1 MGKIADAYVEIGAN
15 TSKFRNAIESLKEE
29 AKSLFDRFTG
39 IEGSGRLFGSLI
51 SSGFGKAIVALGA
64 AAAAV
69 GVVSYAL
76 DQLYSRDDDQKF
88 SESVKGW
95 TSGFRGLNEEVKR
108 TDEKIK
114 AIMERDATGGN
125 GGWVSIGSWKAL
137 FERLTGVESMSSQVA
152 RNMNNAATASKLFAD
167 NMVKAAV
174 AGRDA
179 GFAKQ
184 GAAAAAGLMGPAGQR
199 EEQRINA
206 AAFQRIMDAQGGIRV
221 EEQVLRFLRQNP
233 DLVPRGT
240 APAIEAKTLT
250 GALMNGDLDATRLF
264 GDVFDIASERA
275 KVLAE
280 EFDEATGRAEELA
293 RIEKEA
299 ADEKIKTAEFIARE
313 QREFDRMI
321 MKDEEDARKRQL
333 EAIREQE
340 QFRMGQA
347 RAMNRET
354 DQASR
359 EWLNLQ
365 EQQGEAAARLA
376 EFEKERAQRI
386 NDSFMF
392 ADLRT
397 ARNRLFTAAVD
408 NRRDDLT
415 ASKMKD
421 EVTRIVDAL
430 GKIQAKWGL
439 Q

>member
-51 SSGFGKAIVALGA
+51 ASGFGKAIVALGA

-69 GVVSYAL
+69 GALSYAL
-76 DQLYSRDDDQKF
+76 DQLYSRSDDQRF
-88 SESVKGW
+88 SDSVKGM
-95 TSGFRGLNEEVKR
+95 TSGFRGLNEEIKH
-108 TDEKIK
+108 TDDKIK
-114 AIMERDATGGN
+114 AIMERDATGAN
-125 GGWVSIGSWKAL
+125 GGWFSIGSWKAL

-152 RNMNNAATASKLFAD
+152 RNMANAATASKLFAD

-174 AGRDA
+174 SGRDA

-206 AAFQRIMDAQGGIRV
+206 AAFQRIMDDQGGIRV

-250 GALMNGDLDATRLF
+250 GALMSGDLDATRLF
-264 GDVFDIASERA
+264 GDVFDIAAERA

-293 RIEKEA
+293 KIETDAAKERIELAKELA
-299 ADEKIKTAEFIARE
+299 K
-313 QREFDRMI
+313 
-321 MKDEEDARKRQL
+321 
-333 EAIREQE
+333 REQE
-340 QFRMGQA
+340 FADAQLRRMERDTQSAA
-347 RAMNRET
+347 REIIRLE
-354 DQASR
+354 DQRATAV
-359 EWLNLQ
+359 E
-365 EQQGEAAARLA
+365 RLA
-376 EFEKERAQRI
+376 EFEQNRADRMR
-386 NDSFMF
+386 DAFMF
-392 ADLRT
+392 ADLKT
-397 ARNRLFTAAVD
+397 ARDRLFTAAVD

-421 EVTRIVDAL
+421 EITRVVDAL
-430 GKIQAKWGL
+430 GKLQAKWGM

>member
-51 SSGFGKAIVALGA
+51 ASGFGKAIVALGA

-69 GVVSYAL
+69 GAVSYAL
-76 DQLYSRDDDQKF
+76 DQLYSRSDDQRF
-88 SESVKGW
+88 SDSVKGM
-95 TSGFRGLNEEVKR
+95 TSGFRGLNEEIKH

-114 AIMERDATGGN
+114 AIMERDATGAN
-125 GGWVSIGSWKAL
+125 GGWFSIGSWKAL

-250 GALMNGDLDATRLF
+250 GALMSGDLDATRLF
-264 GDVFDIASERA
+264 GGVFDIAGERA

-293 RIEKEA
+293 RIETDAAKERIELAKEA
-299 ADEKIKTAEFIARE
+299 AKRDQEFADAQLRRMERETQSAARE
-313 QREFDRMI
+313 MIRLEDQRATAVE
-321 MKDEEDARKRQL
+321 
-333 EAIREQE
+333 
-340 QFRMGQA
+340 
-347 RAMNRET
+347 
-354 DQASR
+354 
-359 EWLNLQ
+359 
-365 EQQGEAAARLA
+365 RLA
-376 EFEKERAQRI
+376 EFEQNRADRMR
-386 NDSFMF
+386 DAFMF
-392 ADLRT
+392 ADLKT
-397 ARNRLFTAAVD
+397 ARDRLFTAAVD

-421 EVTRIVDAL
+421 EITRVVDAL
-430 GKIQAKWGL
+430 GKLQAKWGL